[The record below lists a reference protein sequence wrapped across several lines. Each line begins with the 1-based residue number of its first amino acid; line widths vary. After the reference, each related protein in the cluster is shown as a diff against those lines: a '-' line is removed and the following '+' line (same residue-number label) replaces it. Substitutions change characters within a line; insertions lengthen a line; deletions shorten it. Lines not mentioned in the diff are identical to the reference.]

1 MAPATLLP
9 IRTAG
14 SALKVLNEY
23 LDRAV
28 QLESLAKGEPDCSF
42 RTQLLTQA
50 SAYRK
55 LAAKRASDLGLPAP
69 SPPEHLARRS

>member
-1 MAPATLLP
+1 MLP
-9 IRTAG
+9 IRTAKV
-14 SALKVLNEY
+14 ALKVLNEY

-42 RTQLLTQA
+42 RTKLLTQA

-55 LAAKRASDLGLPAP
+55 LAAKRASDLGLPAQ
-69 SPPEHLARRS
+69 SPPEHLAGSS